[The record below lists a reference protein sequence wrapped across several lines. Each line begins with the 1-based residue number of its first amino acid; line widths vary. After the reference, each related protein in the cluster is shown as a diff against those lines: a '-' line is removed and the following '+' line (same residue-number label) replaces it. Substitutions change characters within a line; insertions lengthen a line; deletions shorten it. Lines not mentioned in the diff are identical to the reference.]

1 MPDEWVNKCIF
12 SSRATSD
19 SCTNPKS
26 GNPYVFGHMNGV
38 YWKFELKGRWRLKHI
53 NVTEGMGPIG
63 NIMCFGPT
71 TATASEQLVTGVDN
85 TSALSMVRGTA
96 KADDLVFQG
105 ECLRETE
112 EYSAAEANTW
122 LEHEGGY
129 GNIITDLGSRDMWPE
144 LLSICGAYGITL

>member
-1 MPDEWVNKCIF
+1 
-12 SSRATSD
+12 
-19 SCTNPKS
+19 
-26 GNPYVFGHMNGV
+26 MNGV

-71 TATASEQLVTGVDN
+71 TATANEQLVTGVDN

-112 EYSAAEANTW
+112 EYSEAEANTW

-129 GNIITDLGSRDMWPE
+129 GNIITVERHVAGAPFHLWGVRHYAARDKAA
-144 LLSICGAYGITL
+144 LLIPQARRQGLERHV